1 LLTASVSGDEVA
13 ALSGDGTA
21 TFGGDG
27 DVLGRSKKK
36 AALTG

>member
-1 LLTASVSGDEVA
+1 VSGDEVA